1 MTTLMHHLDLQNI
14 KILLNMKSFIWI
26 LNFVT
31 PTLILALL
39 ILQVFLAPTKEKKTL
54 PSSFILMVNRGSC
67 TFQTKVRNA
76 QKSGATALIV
86 ADNICRCSDEEAGLC
101 TSHDTTCEEEPPFM
115 GSDGSEDDIH
125 IPSMLMLKHDADII
139 KMKLVAGHSVR
150 LEIAWMRVPTEIV
163 QYNLWT
169 TPANFVSTQFLLDFR
184 DVALA
189 LQDNAKFKP
198 YTVIHHGCTHKIK
211 DVCDKECTNNGRYCA
226 SYSSDDEPF
235 DELDLHG
242 NVFVKESLRRMCIW
256 KEYGEENG
264 LGKEWWNYVVN
275 FIDLCHS
282 EEFFDNEDC
291 IADVYQHSSIDKS
304 KVDICMK
311 ESGGLEGDVENSLLE
326 EEKKAEMSH
335 GNYNVIPSVEVNTF
349 EVEGDLSAENVFN
362 AICSNFLDDAKPE
375 ICRLCVDT
383 SSLNECVIPEK
394 VIRESGFADVAII
407 FVMICLG
414 AFVYCKGFRT
424 GPAYENPPGEC
435 EVV

>member
-1 MTTLMHHLDLQNI
+1 
-14 KILLNMKSFIWI
+14 
-26 LNFVT
+26 
-31 PTLILALL
+31 
-39 ILQVFLAPTKEKKTL
+39 
-54 PSSFILMVNRGSC
+54 
-67 TFQTKVRNA
+67 
-76 QKSGATALIV
+76 
-86 ADNICRCSDEEAGLC
+86 
-101 TSHDTTCEEEPPFM
+101 
-115 GSDGSEDDIH
+115 
-125 IPSMLMLKHDADII
+125 
-139 KMKLVAGHSVR
+139 MKLVAGHSVR

-304 KVDICMK
+304 K
-311 ESGGLEGDVENSLLE
+311 
-326 EEKKAEMSH
+326 
-335 GNYNVIPSVEVNTF
+335 
-349 EVEGDLSAENVFN
+349 
-362 AICSNFLDDAKPE
+362 
-375 ICRLCVDT
+375 
-383 SSLNECVIPEK
+383 
-394 VIRESGFADVAII
+394 
-407 FVMICLG
+407 
-414 AFVYCKGFRT
+414 
-424 GPAYENPPGEC
+424 
-435 EVV
+435 